1 MTDQEIPRNRK
12 KKFRWGVTVLV
23 LLLLATGACSAYF
36 YHAYRKAVVD
46 NPASQQRTIVE
57 QVNSLVVVPTEEP
70 QIATVKD
77 ASKLTLTS
85 AALAQKA
92 KNGDVLLVYNKAGQ
106 IVVYRPAAK
115 KIVNMLT
122 IQPSSNGN
130 DTTAKKP

>member
-1 MTDQEIPRNRK
+1 M
-12 KKFRWGVTVLV
+12 LV